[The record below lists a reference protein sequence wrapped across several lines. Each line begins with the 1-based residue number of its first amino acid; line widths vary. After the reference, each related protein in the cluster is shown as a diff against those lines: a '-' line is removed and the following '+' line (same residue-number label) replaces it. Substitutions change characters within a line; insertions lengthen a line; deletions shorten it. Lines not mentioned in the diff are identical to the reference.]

1 MSLRTRLRRWMR
13 RRSLSV
19 ASTSTAGSLPPP
31 TAVDGSPHPGV
42 AALGSHY
49 EERVREFYAY
59 LPDEVRDI
67 FVGDALYHRTRYLD
81 LLAQPFG
88 GQIVELGSDKPFLT
102 HHLRTLNPQSEVH
115 TISIDIPY
123 SPYPIIRIDIES
135 EAFPF
140 ADGSIDDVVFT
151 EVLEHLFRDPAWTIA
166 EIARVLKVG
175 GRLFLTTP
183 NACGYDVLVNLL
195 SQVNPNGRN
204 QFYESIESG
213 HPHLWT
219 ADECRMLLE
228 AHGFVIDVL
237 TTVDYY
243 DAPLPAAVS
252 AFLAAHSVDPTRN
265 GQVLRVVARKQH
277 AVSGVTYPTM
287 LFPQG
292 HGVRLGGAL
301 RKWAERELKGGEA
314 AR

>member
-1 MSLRTRLRRWMR
+1 MP
-13 RRSLSV
+13 
-19 ASTSTAGSLPPP
+19 ASTPA
-31 TAVDGSPHPGV
+31 DGPRNPGV
-42 AALGSHY
+42 VALGNRY

-59 LPDEVRDI
+59 LPVDVRDI
-67 FVGDALYHRTRYLD
+67 FVGDALYHRARYLD

-88 GQIVELGSDKPFLT
+88 AEIVELGSDKPFLT
-102 HHLRTLNPQSEVH
+102 HHLRTLNPRSRVQ

-140 ADGSIDDVVFT
+140 ADASVDDVVFT

-219 ADECRMLLE
+219 ADECRILLE
-228 AHGFVIDVL
+228 AHGFVIDAL

-243 DAPLPAAVS
+243 DVPLPVAVRT
-252 AFLAAHSVDPTRN
+252 FLATHSVDPARN
-265 GQVLRVVARKQH
+265 GQVLRIVAHKER
-277 AVSGVTYPTM
+277 AISAASYPEA

-301 RKWAERELKGGEA
+301 RKWAEHEMKDGRSD
-314 AR
+314 R